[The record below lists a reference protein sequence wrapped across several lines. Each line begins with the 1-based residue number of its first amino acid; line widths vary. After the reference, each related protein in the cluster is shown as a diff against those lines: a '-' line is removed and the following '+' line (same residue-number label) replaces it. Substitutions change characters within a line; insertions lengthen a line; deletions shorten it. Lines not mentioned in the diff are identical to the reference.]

1 MCAFMC
7 MTLALVGGSY
17 LFFILIIDTVP
28 TPTYPVLVHGS
39 MGIEYPDARI
49 LFVPDIM
56 LGRRV
61 ETIALTNGFDY
72 SFKGMSSLFQ
82 SHDLV
87 VGNFEGVVPR
97 THIPTPE
104 LTTRFSIRHEFM
116 EELHAQGF
124 DVLSLAN
131 NHALD
136 FGEDGYRETT
146 ETCKRYELT
155 CVGHP
160 IRIDE
165 NSVTYHTI
173 GDTRIGILMLH
184 ALYGVESQNEL
195 LSLVRTMS
203 EKSDVQVVFVHWG
216 QEYASIHSVREELLA
231 HALIDAGSDAVIG
244 HHPHVIQD
252 LELYQGK
259 PIFYSLGNFIFD
271 QYFSDAVQRGYAI
284 SLVVSDETIQYVL
297 IPYESSSEPSQP
309 NFLSL
314 NEREHFYA
322 YMLPHERFTPTAYMT
337 GTLTIPRR

>member
-1 MCAFMC
+1 MA
-7 MTLALVGGSY
+7 LALVAGAY
-17 LFFILIIDTVP
+17 LFFILIIDTAP
-28 TPTYPVLVHGS
+28 TPTYPVLVYGS
-39 MGIEYPDARI
+39 VDIEYPDARI

-116 EELHAQGF
+116 GELRAQGF

-136 FGEDGYRETT
+136 FGEDGYRDTI
-146 ETCKRYELT
+146 ETCRRYELT
-155 CVGHP
+155 CVGNP
-160 IRIDE
+160 IRTDE

-184 ALYGVESQNEL
+184 ALYGVENQNEL
-195 LSLVRTMS
+195 LSLVRTMR
-203 EKSDVQVVFVHWG
+203 EQSDVQVVFVHWG

-231 HALIDAGSDAVIG
+231 HVLIDAGSDAVIG

-252 LELYQGK
+252 VELYQGK

-284 SLVVSDETIQYVL
+284 SLIVRDETLEYVL
-297 IPYESSSEPSQP
+297 IPYESSSVPSQP
-309 NFLSL
+309 NPLL
-314 NEREHFYA
+314 RTEQEHFYA
-322 YMLPHERFTPTAYMT
+322 HMLPRERFAPDAYIT